1 MSKLLRPWRTTR
13 ATTAATGGRVS
24 GKTGVLGT
32 GRVTTTTTTA
42 HPGTTHSHSVSSKT
56 TLAQPGTTHSVSS
69 KIGPNNTTTMGIR
82 VSATIKMGPRGG
94 AFQGQHHDAGGPKV
108 NTMTTQASESSTGLN
123 GWLSSGRQK
132 KLKQRQRPRRPRRPR
147 RKHKQRRS
155 KQRQRPR
162 RKQNQK
168 QRQRPGRK
176 QKQHQ
181 RPRRHSVST
190 LQVPRPPRQQQAHRV
205 KLSPP
210 QQVTAQASASSV
222 KNGGHVLGN
231 QMSFSGV
238 T

>member
-13 ATTAATGGRVS
+13 ATTAATGGS

-82 VSATIKMGPRGG
+82 VSVTIKMGPRGG

-108 NTMTTQASESSTGLN
+108 NTMTTQASESSTRLN

-132 KLKQRQRPRRPRRPR
+132 KLKRQRPRRPRRPR
-147 RKHKQRRS
+147 RKQT
-155 KQRQRPR
+155 
-162 RKQNQK
+162 QK

-205 KLSPP
+205 KIKLSPP

-231 QMSFSGV
+231 QMSFSRV